1 MRSQKERDRG
11 RANAPGSQGIES
23 EVPQMHPKGAR
34 RTPSMQV
41 RLRTAEVADRL
52 HVHPKTVARWARL
65 GLLPHRRTLGG
76 HRRFPQAASRE
87 LAARLHQEV
96 RG

>member
-1 MRSQKERDRG
+1 
-11 RANAPGSQGIES
+11 
-23 EVPQMHPKGAR
+23 MHPKGAR
-34 RTPSMQV
+34 RTPSMQA